1 MTQSTAQL
9 QTSEKSDSDEVL
21 QQFLTFAV
29 DDEQYG
35 IDLLKIREIKGWT
48 ETTRLPN
55 TPKFMKGIMNL
66 RGAVI
71 PIFDLKGR
79 FGMGESVPSE
89 KHVVIIVAV
98 GKRLVGILVDS
109 VSDIVEA
116 TAGQVRP
123 APQVET
129 KLDKA
134 FVEGLISLDEKM
146 VILLNIESLFSI
158 EALRVVMGNLTV
170 GG

>member
-1 MTQSTAQL
+1 MTQNAV
-9 QTSEKSDSDEVL
+9 QTQTDDNLATDEVL
-21 QQFLTFAV
+21 QQFLTFVV

-35 IDLLKIREIKGWT
+35 IDLLKIREIKGWS

-55 TPKFMKGIMNL
+55 TPQFLRGIMNL

-71 PIFDLKGR
+71 PIFDLKSR
-79 FGMGESVPSE
+79 FGMGESNPTD

-116 TAGQVRP
+116 GEHQVRP

-134 FVEGLISLDEKM
+134 FVEGLISLEEKM
-146 VILLNIESLFSI
+146 IILLNIESLFSV
-158 EALRVVMGNLTV
+158 EALRALNV
-170 GG
+170 GSSA